1 MVISCGFYEEPNGSS
16 CKCSSDIRNCNK
28 AKAYDVCSICFRHKT
43 ILVKHDCVISI
54 CIIPFYLHHASENS
68 FISIGNITV
77 TVVWSTI
84 MVFCSPTCN
93 VHKTTYLMSRVGL
106 RKKINICTGKN
117 INEKNSLTCMV
128 SECKNETLKKK
139 KNMIWKQDIWA
150 NDQKLGQYLCKYV
163 IEQVVV
169 VNFRIQILVKRKPS
183 KQLKV
188 RYINNKKPRSP
199 HTPML
204 LYPYG

>member
-16 CKCSSDIRNCNK
+16 CKCSSDIGNCNK

-84 MVFCSPTCN
+84 MVFCSPTTIVVSPTCN
-93 VHKTTYLMSRVGL
+93 VHKTTYLMSRVGF

-128 SECKNETLKKK
+128 SECKNGTLKKK
-139 KNMIWKQDIWA
+139 GTWYENIR
-150 NDQKLGQYLCKYV
+150 N
-163 IEQVVV
+163 
-169 VNFRIQILVKRKPS
+169 
-183 KQLKV
+183 
-188 RYINNKKPRSP
+188 
-199 HTPML
+199 
-204 LYPYG
+204 